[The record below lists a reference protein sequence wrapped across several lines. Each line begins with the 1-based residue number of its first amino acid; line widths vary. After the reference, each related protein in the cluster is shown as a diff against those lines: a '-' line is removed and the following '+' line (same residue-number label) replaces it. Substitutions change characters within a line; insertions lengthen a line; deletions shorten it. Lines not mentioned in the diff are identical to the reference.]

1 MKSGMFRSVA
11 RKNKLLT
18 RPDGHVTVPAAAI
31 GGLSIVLAAGLG
43 ALGALERVNGAIAG
57 LVSRGGAEKFPKQ
70 LSDGW
75 IWLATVVFAFGLAF
89 AMLGTPGQWRR
100 VVLWLTAVVLVAA
113 WAPVLSLASH
123 APEIAAPWIATV
135 WSGVCS
141 LVYAA
146 NHRMVVDP
154 KSPSSDDPR

>member
-1 MKSGMFRSVA
+1 MKSGIFRPVA

-18 RPDGHVTVPAAAI
+18 RPDGHVAVPAAAI
-31 GGLSIVLAAGLG
+31 GGLSIVLAAGLT
-43 ALGALERVNGAIAG
+43 ALGAIDRVNASVAG
-57 LVSRGGAEKFPKQ
+57 WVSRGGAERFPKQ
-70 LSDGW
+70 LADGW
-75 IWLATVVFAFGLAF
+75 IWLATLVFAFGLSF

-100 VVLWLTAVVLVAA
+100 IVLWLTSAVLVAA

-146 NHRMVVDP
+146 NHRMAADP
-154 KSPSSDDPR
+154 KPPSPDDPR